1 VQADKRVTLIKGKA
15 GEICEDPE
23 TGLVTVQVEDQATG
37 KVLRDQFDLVVL
49 ATGMAPNTPTVSVMN
64 TEVARD
70 DSGFF
75 LSAQPVSGIIG
86 AGCVKQPAD
95 VSTCVQDATA
105 AALKA
110 IQSACRR

>member
-1 VQADKRVTLIKGKA
+1 
-15 GEICEDPE
+15 
-23 TGLVTVQVEDQATG
+23 
-37 KVLRDQFDLVVL
+37 
-49 ATGMAPNTPTVSVMN
+49 
-64 TEVARD
+64 VARD

-75 LSAQPVSGIIG
+75 LPAQPVSGIIG